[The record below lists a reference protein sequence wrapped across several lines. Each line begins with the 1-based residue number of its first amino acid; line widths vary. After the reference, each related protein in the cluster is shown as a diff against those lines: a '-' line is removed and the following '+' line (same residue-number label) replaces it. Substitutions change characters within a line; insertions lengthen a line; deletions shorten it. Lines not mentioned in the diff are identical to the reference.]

1 MTMKV
6 LLLLLALSC
15 GVAGA
20 KPLNVVLLY
29 ADDWRF
35 DSLGAAGNPVVKTP
49 AIDKLASRGVRF
61 AENRVTT
68 SICGVSRAT
77 LLTGQWMSRHG
88 NESFA
93 MFRTP
98 WAETFP
104 GKLRAAGYFTGH
116 VGKWHCGKFPA
127 DGFDFGRAYSGKHWM
142 RDEEGQPIHVTKK
155 NEKDALEFLRTR
167 PKDQPFCLTVAFFA
181 AHAEDENPAQFLPQ
195 AESGA
200 LYRDVTVP
208 VPANMTPESF
218 RRLPPFIGNEEN
230 EGRRR
235 WHWRF
240 DEPAKYQAMMKDYY
254 RLISEVD
261 ATCGVILEELEKEKL
276 RGETLVIFTT
286 DNGYFHGEHGL
297 ADKWYPHQES
307 IRVPLIVDD
316 PRMNDAAR
324 GKVNEAM
331 TLNVDLAPTILAA
344 AGVEAPPRMQGQDFS
359 PLYLAS
365 SPPLWRT
372 DYFYEHA
379 TIRNVRFIPSSQALV
394 AKDWK
399 YILWPDFGKEQLFDL
414 TVDPKEERDL
424 ANDPAQGPRLTEMRA
439 RFHALKEQAK

>member
-1 MTMKV
+1 MKLR
-6 LLLLLALSC
+6 LLLLTLSC
-15 GVAGA
+15 GTAMA
-20 KPLNVVLLY
+20 KPLNILLLY

-49 AIDKLASRGVRF
+49 VLDKLAARGVRF

-88 NESFA
+88 NESFS
-93 MFRTP
+93 MFKTP

-104 GKLRAAGYFTGH
+104 GKLREAGYFTGH

-127 DGFDFGRAYSGKHWM
+127 EGFDFGRAYSGKHWM
-142 RDEEGQPIHVTKK
+142 KDEDGQPIHVTKK
-155 NEKDALEFLRTR
+155 NEKDALEFLQTR
-167 PKDQPFCLTVAFFA
+167 PKDRPFCLTVAFFA
-181 AHAEDENPAQFLPQ
+181 THAEDENPAQFLPQ
-195 AESGA
+195 KDSST
-200 LYRDVTVP
+200 LYRDLTIP
-208 VPANMTPESF
+208 VPENMTIESF
-218 RRLPPFIGNEEN
+218 RKLPAFIGNEEN

-240 DEPAKYQAMMKDYY
+240 DEPDKYQTMMKNYY
-254 RLISEVD
+254 RLASEVD

-297 ADKWYPHQES
+297 ADKWYPYQES

-316 PRMNDAAR
+316 PRMNDGAR

-344 AGVEAPPRMQGQDFS
+344 ADTRPPSGMQGQDIS
-359 PLYLAS
+359 PLYLADN
-365 SPPLWRT
+365 PPSWRI

-379 TIRNVRFIPSSQALV
+379 TIRNVKFIPSSQALV

-399 YILWPDFGKEQLFDL
+399 YILWPDFGTEQLFDL
-414 TVDPKEERDL
+414 TNDPEEERDL
-424 ANDPAQGPRLTEMRA
+424 VHDPEQAPRLAEMRA
-439 RFHALKEQAK
+439 RFQELGKQAK

>member
-1 MTMKV
+1 MK
-6 LLLLLALSC
+6 LLLILLALSC
-15 GVAGA
+15 GTATA
-20 KPLNVVLLY
+20 KPLNILLLY

-49 AIDKLASRGVRF
+49 VLDKLAARGVRF

-88 NESFA
+88 NDSFS
-93 MFRTP
+93 MFKTP
-98 WAETFP
+98 WTETFP
-104 GKLRAAGYFTGH
+104 GKLKAAGYFTGH
-116 VGKWHCGKFPA
+116 VGKWHCGKFPE

-142 RDEEGQPIHVTKK
+142 KDAEGRPIHVTKQ
-155 NEKDALEFLRTR
+155 NEKDALEFLKTR
-167 PKDQPFCLTVAFFA
+167 PKDRPFCLTVAFFA
-181 AHAEDENPAQFLPQ
+181 THAEDENPVQFLPQ
-195 AESGA
+195 DESAA
-200 LYRDVTVP
+200 LYRDVKVP
-208 VPANMTPESF
+208 MPENMTVESF
-218 RRLPPFIGNEEN
+218 RKLPPFIGNEES

-240 DEPAKYQAMMKDYY
+240 DDPDKYQTMMKNYY

-261 ATCGVILEELEKEKL
+261 ASCGVILEQLEKEKV

-286 DNGYFHGEHGL
+286 DNGYLHGEHGL
-297 ADKWYPHQES
+297 ADKWYPYQES

-316 PRMNDAAR
+316 PRMDYGAR

-344 AGVEAPPRMQGQDFS
+344 AGTEPPPGMQGHDVS
-359 PLYLAS
+359 PLYLADN
-365 SPPLWRT
+365 PPPWRT

-379 TIRNVRFIPSSQALV
+379 TIRDVHFIPSSQALV
-394 AKDWK
+394 ARDWK
-399 YILWPDFGKEQLFDL
+399 YLLWPDFQTEQLFDL
-414 TVDPKEERDL
+414 TNDPKEERDL
-424 ANDPAQGPRLTEMRA
+424 AHDPAHAPRLTEMRA
-439 RFHALKEQAK
+439 RFQDLRKQAK

>member
-1 MTMKV
+1 MKT
-6 LLLLLALSC
+6 LLLWFTLSC
-15 GVAGA
+15 GVASS
-20 KPLNVVLLY
+20 KPLNIVLLY

-49 AIDKLASRGVRF
+49 VLDKLAARGVRF

-88 NESFA
+88 NESFS

-104 GKLRAAGYFTGH
+104 GKLKAAGYYTGH
-116 VGKWHCGKFPA
+116 VGKWHCGKFPE
-127 DGFDFGRAYSGKHWM
+127 DGFNFGRAYSGKHWM
-142 RDEEGQPIHVTKK
+142 KDEEGRPIHVTKK
-155 NEKDALEFLRTR
+155 NERDALEFLRTR

-195 AESGA
+195 EESSA
-200 LYRDVTVP
+200 IYRDATVP
-208 VPANMTPESF
+208 APESMSLDSF
-218 RRLPPFIGNEEN
+218 CKLPPFIGNEEN

-235 WHWRF
+235 WRWRF
-240 DEPAKYQAMMKDYY
+240 DEPAKYQTMMMNYY
-254 RLISEVD
+254 RLITEVD
-261 ATCGVILEELEKEKL
+261 ATCGVILDELEKEEM

-297 ADKWYPHQES
+297 ADKWYPYEES
-307 IRVPLIVDD
+307 IRVPLILDD
-316 PRMNDAAR
+316 PRMKEGAR
-324 GKVNEAM
+324 GKVNAAM

-344 AGVEAPPRMQGQDFS
+344 AAVEAPPRMQGRDIS
-359 PLYLAS
+359 PLYLAD
-365 SPPLWRT
+365 SPPSWRT

-379 TIRNVRFIPSSQALV
+379 TIRNVSFIPSSQALV

-399 YILWPDFGKEQLFDL
+399 YILWPDFNKEQLFDL
-414 TVDPKEERDL
+414 TADPKEVRDL
-424 ANDPAQGPRLTEMRA
+424 ADDPAHGQRLAETRA
-439 RFHALKEQAK
+439 RFQKLKEQAK